1 MKKIWYLYAILPAML
16 GGCDSGGNDK
26 VKEPEAVVA
35 QAVKNDTI
43 VTVFEGVQPC
53 KGCKQI
59 NTRIQFTRSLHDS
72 VGKFQLNE
80 MYINKKDSD
89 FKDYL
94 GIGTYKILPAGN
106 GEVNGVALY
115 NMALDDKTDGYIYLL
130 RDSLTLLRLDSTGK
144 IATGDKEVTLKKS
157 K

>member
-1 MKKIWYLYAILPAML
+1 MKKNWYLYAIVPALL

-26 VKEPEAVVA
+26 VKEPEAAVA
-35 QAVKNDTI
+35 QVIKNDTV
-43 VTVFEGVQPC
+43 VTVFEGVRPC

-59 NTRIQFTRSLHDS
+59 NTRIQFTRNLNDS

-94 GIGTYKILPAGN
+94 GVGTYKILPAAN
-106 GEVNGVALY
+106 GEMNGVALY
-115 NMALDDKTDGYIYLL
+115 NMALDDRTDGYIYLL

-144 IATGDKEVTLKKS
+144 LATGDKEVTLKRS